1 MKEKHRRGS
10 LVGPMILI
18 ALGVVFLLNN
28 LGILPWS
35 IWEVILRLW
44 PILLIGIGLDLL
56 LGRRSVLGSLLAL
69 ILTFLILAGALWL
82 MGIDLGVG
90 PAAPGQEISQSLEG
104 ATRAEVSLNFG
115 AGSLRARAL
124 PESGDILLDGIIRPR
139 GREGIE
145 RNFSMRDGTAILVL
159 RSSEPSFGPIL
170 GGAGGPTWDLA
181 LNRQVPIDLQAEAGA
196 GEVELNLSEL
206 QVSNLRVTMGLGQTT
221 VILPAEGRF
230 QAVIEGAIGQT
241 TIIIPRDMAARIQAD
256 TGIASRQ
263 VPESYQH
270 QGDLYTSSD
279 YEGADNR
286 VDLVVSQ
293 AIGNLVIRHP
303 E

>member
-69 ILTFLILAGALWL
+69 ILTSLILAGALWL
-82 MGIDLGVG
+82 MGTDLGVG
-90 PAAPGQEISQSLEG
+90 SSAPGQEISQSLEG
-104 ATRAEVSLNFG
+104 ATRAEVSLKFG

-124 PESGDILLDGIIRPR
+124 PETGDLLLDGVIRPR
-139 GREGIE
+139 GRENVE
-145 RNFSMRDGTAILVL
+145 RDFSVRDGTATLVL
-159 RSSEPSFGPIL
+159 RSAEPSFGPIL

-181 LNRQVPIDLQAEAGA
+181 LNRQIPIDLQAEVGA
-196 GEVELNLSEL
+196 GEVELDLSEL

-230 QAVIEGAIGQT
+230 QAFIEGAIGQT
-241 TIIIPRDMAARIQAD
+241 TIIIPRDMAARVQAD

-263 VPESYQH
+263 APEGYQR